1 MVFQGGQIIDNAVCG
16 GGDSAEGISST
27 AIPLSSAAQAA
38 VKAVIL
44 MGDPRYVYGFSYEVG
59 TCRAGGFD
67 ARPSSFQCPVGNK
80 IQSYCD
86 SADPYCESS
95 RLKPDPY
102 RYREDC

>member
-1 MVFQGGQIIDNAVCG
+1 VPL
-16 GGDSAEGISST
+16 T
-27 AIPLSSAAQAA
+27 AAAQAA

-67 ARPSSFQCPVGNK
+67 ARSSSFQCPVGNK

-86 SADPYCESS
+86 SADPYCSCFFLDS
-95 RLKPDPY
+95 
-102 RYREDC
+102 CVQTC